1 MDIAK
6 RLTEVRESQG
16 LSKTQLAKISGVSQS
31 FISYIEAG
39 KRQPTLDVVQRLCK
53 ALGITVSQFLQESD
67 DTNLPPDI
75 LQLLENAKKLPPAE
89 RKALNEY
96 LKVRLA
102 SMEKKTVDLTKYST
116 KKTII
121 KATKVARIP
130 LLGASAAGEPMTAI
144 GYYEGVFEPP
154 EKWGDFAVRVKGD
167 SMEPLIPD
175 KGYAFIRQ
183 QEEVNNGEIALVK
196 TAGEYEDEVTI
207 KRVRFLNGKVQLIS
221 ENPAYEP
228 MVYDIDRIKILGKV
242 KKWLTAEEGNKYLKE
257 HV

>member
-1 MDIAK
+1 MEIGA
-6 RLTEVRESQG
+6 RVRILRESKG
-16 LSKTQLAKISGVSQS
+16 LSARQLAEAASLDPTQISKI
-31 FISYIEAG
+31 ENG
-39 KRQPTLDVVQRLCK
+39 KSTPSLQALERICNV
-53 ALGITVSQFLQESD
+53 LGIKLSEFFSDESSS
-67 DTNLPPDI
+67 LSPDL

-228 MVYDIDRIKILGKV
+228 MVYDMDRIKILGKV

>member
-89 RKALNEY
+89 RKALNEF

-102 SMEKKTVDLTKYST
+102 SIEKAPVDLAKFRAA
-116 KKTII
+116 KLKL
-121 KATKVARIP
+121 KANKFARIP
-130 LLGASAAGEPMTAI
+130 LLGASAAGKPMT
-144 GYYEGVFEPP
+144 
-154 EKWGDFAVRVKGD
+154 
-167 SMEPLIPD
+167 
-175 KGYAFIRQ
+175 
-183 QEEVNNGEIALVK
+183 
-196 TAGEYEDEVTI
+196 
-207 KRVRFLNGKVQLIS
+207 
-221 ENPAYEP
+221 
-228 MVYDIDRIKILGKV
+228 
-242 KKWLTAEEGNKYLKE
+242 
-257 HV
+257 